1 MELWEL
7 SASEI
12 AMRVKA
18 KEVSAQEVLDAHLA
32 RISEVDPRLCAFL
45 EVLEPEARI
54 DASRVDAKIARGEDP
69 GVLAGVP
76 CAVKDNMNLKG
87 TACTCGSRI
96 LEGYIS
102 PLPLMLEL

>member
-54 DASRVDAKIARGEDP
+54 DASRVDAKIARRRRPRSVGRRA
-69 GVLAGVP
+69 L
-76 CAVKDNMNLKG
+76 C
-87 TACTCGSRI
+87 S
-96 LEGYIS
+96 EGQHEPQGYR
-102 PLPLMLEL
+102 LYLRL